1 MDADRRV
8 RFLVAPVL
16 LIASLL
22 WGALLDQNYRQ
33 CIFNGLGNIND
44 LSKLIGVAAAGGFA
58 VFAFGYVV
66 GTITYFILVVWFR
79 LWGLRPGKSQFYEAS
94 LSNDALEQ
102 VWVTLH
108 CGAADD
114 RHEMNKR
121 KQELYA
127 VAAFDH
133 GVLRENY
140 RGIHLWLVR
149 RWSAFNIGATS
160 AVGLGLS
167 FVLGRFNPVI
177 RIPFQPGWW
186 VPVGGLGVILS
197 WSRSLRGETP

>member
-1 MDADRRV
+1 M
-8 RFLVAPVL
+8 FLVAPVL

-33 CIFNGLGNIND
+33 CIFDVLGNIND

-66 GTITYFILVVWFR
+66 GTITYFILVVLFR
-79 LWGLRPGKSQFYEAS
+79 LRAMLSPGKSRFYEAS
-94 LSNDALEQ
+94 LSNDALEN

-108 CGAADD
+108 CGTADD
-114 RHEMNKR
+114 PHEMDKR
-121 KQELYA
+121 KQELFA

-133 GVLRENY
+133 GLLRENY
-140 RGIHLWLVR
+140 RGVHLWLVR

-160 AVGLGLS
+160 TVGFDS
-167 FVLGRFNPVI
+167 FVY
-177 RIPFQPGWW
+177 
-186 VPVGGLGVILS
+186 S
-197 WSRSLRGETP
+197 WSL